1 MNELKRHPSLLPNAA
16 EIGRLRQELAALNP
30 PRAARIITAA
40 HAADRVFLFRC
51 LPTAL
56 AGEVFYTLSPEQR
69 SELVNNLVDHIRVH
83 AHASEPDSE
92 TPRGEAL
99 DEMPGCVVRRL
110 LETIP
115 DEAREALFRFAAY
128 PETAIARDMNAGFIA
143 LRPDFTI
150 EQSLDQIRRYGAGSR
165 AIDRLLVVDDD
176 WRPLGSIGIRELL
189 LANPQQRIRGLD
201 IRPTP
206 VLRASDDREEVAA
219 RFPEAG
225 PAPLPVTDPEGAL
238 AGVVCPDDIREIER
252 NEATEDFQ
260 KFGGS
265 EELDLSY
272 TRTPLLSLVKKRAGW
287 LVVLF
292 LSEMLTASAM
302 GYFDDEIA
310 RAVVLALF
318 VPLIISSG
326 GNSGSQA
333 ASLIIRALA
342 LGELPLR
349 KTWYVLRKEL
359 LSGVLLGA
367 ILGTIGFIRILIWQ
381 ECGIYDYGEFW
392 LWIATSVAVSLLFI
406 VLWGTIAGAMIP
418 LLLKRIGLDPAT
430 ASAPF
435 VATLADVTGLIIYFS
450 VAALFLSGK
459 LL

>member
-1 MNELKRHPSLLPNAA
+1 MKEIKRQLSLPDDAPTWELR
-16 EIGRLRQELAALNP
+16 RELAARNP
-30 PRAARIITAA
+30 VQAARILI
-40 HAADRVFLFRC
+40 DSPSEESVWLFRA
-51 LPTAL
+51 LPTPVAERIFRAL
-56 AGEVFYTLSPEQR
+56 DPPEQSR
-69 SELVNNLVDHIRVH
+69 FIGRIAELLGRIAGSQEPAQEID
-83 AHASEPDSE
+83 PDS
-92 TPRGEAL
+92 PH
-99 DEMPGCVVRRL
+99 DELPGCVVRRL
-110 LETIP
+110 LEVLP
-115 DEAREALFRFAAY
+115 AEEREVLARFAGY
-128 PETAIARDMNAGFIA
+128 PEASIARDM
-143 LRPDFTI
+143 
-150 EQSLDQIRRYGAGSR
+150 SAGSR
-165 AIDRLLVVDDD
+165 SIERLHVVDPE
-176 WRPLGSIGIRELL
+176 WHPLGVIRIRDLL
-189 LANPQQRIRGLD
+189 LAPPGCRIARLTV
-201 IRPTP
+201 RSCP
-206 VLRASDDREEVAA
+206 VLRTSDDREEVAA
-219 RFPEAG
+219 RFRGEG
-225 PAPLPVTDPEGAL
+225 SDSLPVTDSAGCL
-238 AGVVCPDDIREIER
+238 LGVVSPDEIREIER
-252 NEATEDFQ
+252 EEATEDFQ

-272 TRTPLLSLVKKRAGW
+272 TRTPLLSLVRKRAGW

-342 LGELPLR
+342 LGELSLR
-349 KTWYVLRKEL
+349 NGWYVLRKEL
-359 LSGVLLGA
+359 LSGLLLGA
-367 ILGTIGFIRILIWQ
+367 ILGTIGFVRILLWQ
-381 ECGIYDYGEFW
+381 QCGFYDYGPYW
-392 LWIATSVAVSLLFI
+392 AWVATSVAVSLIFI

>member
-1 MNELKRHPSLLPNAA
+1 MNELKRHPSLLPEAS
-16 EIGRLRQELAALNP
+16 EMSFLRQELAVLDP
-30 PRAARIITAA
+30 LRMARIITAA
-40 HAADRVFLFRC
+40 QAADRVFLFRC
-51 LPTAL
+51 LPTKL
-56 AGEVFYTLSPEQR
+56 AGEVFYALSPELR
-69 SELVNNLVDHIRVH
+69 SELVDNLIDHIRH
-83 AHASEPDSE
+83 HTELSETDSE
-92 TPRGEAL
+92 APRSESL
-99 DEMPGCVVRRL
+99 EEMPGCVVRRL
-110 LETIP
+110 LEATP

-128 PETAIARDMNAGFIA
+128 PETAIARDMNAGYIA

-150 EQSLDQIRRYGAGSR
+150 AQALDQLRRYGAGSR
-165 AIDRLLVVDDD
+165 CIELLLVVDND
-176 WRPLGSIGIRELL
+176 WRPLGTIGIRELL
-189 LANPQQRIRGLD
+189 LADPRQRIRELD

-206 VLRASDDREEVAA
+206 VLPALDDREEVAA

-225 PAPLPVTDPEGAL
+225 PAPLPVTDSEGAL
-238 AGVVCPDDIREIER
+238 IGVVFPDDIREIER
-252 NEATEDFQ
+252 DEATEDFQ

-272 TRTPLLSLVKKRAGW
+272 TRTPLLSLVRKRAGW

-359 LSGVLLGA
+359 LSGLLLGA
-367 ILGTIGFIRILIWQ
+367 ILGIIGFVRIVVWQ
-381 ECGIYDYGEFW
+381 QCGFYDYGEFW
-392 LWIATSVAVSLLFI
+392 PWIATSVAVSLLFI
-406 VLWGTIAGAMIP
+406 VLWGTVAGAMIP